1 MSLLYVFVVGCS
13 LALLFTVMFYALR
26 NLDIPGSKAYVLQI
40 VFVTI
45 WAIGSLLEMYSNT
58 EQQMLFWRNFE
69 QIGVFLLPVACV
81 YFAIDYAG
89 YDRLKR
95 FLPYLLIL
103 PIIAILLIFTDSYT
117 HWMRTGYS
125 VTYSSLFGNA
135 LSVHQTTLGVILVA
149 YNYILVFMALIT
161 LFVFSRQVSRSQRG
175 QILLVLFATALVFI
189 LAFFKTAF
197 LEGTRINLPIVT
209 IYLPGALVLFYNLY
223 KNKFFQLSPIAREK
237 VFDVIDVGVVV
248 AHNKGIVT
256 DLNPYAKQIL
266 SDRMQLPQAAPGMP
280 VCELFRAY
288 PDWLQLLQ
296 SCEGGNLELAIQG
309 TDTCFV
315 EVRVFPLHHNSGR
328 HIGTVTLLR
337 DVTQLR
343 NQESALRARAE
354 TDFLTSL
361 LNRDSF
367 MKEFTGLMRGSAGE
381 RPVSVLMM
389 DLDKFKLINDTYGH
403 DAGDKALKS
412 VAYVLK
418 ATLRQDDAIARIG
431 GDEFAA
437 ILPGVDRRAAVEI
450 AARIIQS
457 AEEYSVQIDPQ
468 TSIPLKLSIGIC
480 DNSSPV
486 PAEEMLKQADKAM
499 YIAKSK
505 PEKYHSC

>member
-1 MSLLYVFVVGCS
+1 M
-13 LALLFTVMFYALR
+13 
-26 NLDIPGSKAYVLQI
+26 
-40 VFVTI
+40 
-45 WAIGSLLEMYSNT
+45 
-58 EQQMLFWRNFE
+58 
-69 QIGVFLLPVACV
+69 
-81 YFAIDYAG
+81 
-89 YDRLKR
+89 
-95 FLPYLLIL
+95 
-103 PIIAILLIFTDSYT
+103 
-117 HWMRTGYS
+117 
-125 VTYSSLFGNA
+125 
-135 LSVHQTTLGVILVA
+135 
-149 YNYILVFMALIT
+149 
-161 LFVFSRQVSRSQRG
+161 
-175 QILLVLFATALVFI
+175 
-189 LAFFKTAF
+189 
-197 LEGTRINLPIVT
+197 
-209 IYLPGALVLFYNLY
+209 
-223 KNKFFQLSPIAREK
+223 
-237 VFDVIDVGVVV
+237 
-248 AHNKGIVT
+248 
-256 DLNPYAKQIL
+256 
-266 SDRMQLPQAAPGMP
+266 
-280 VCELFRAY
+280 
-288 PDWLQLLQ
+288 
-296 SCEGGNLELAIQG
+296 
-309 TDTCFV
+309 
-315 EVRVFPLHHNSGR
+315 FPLHHNSGR

-412 VAYVLK
+412 VADVLK

-437 ILPGVDRRAAVEI
+437 ILPGVDRRGAVEI